1 MQGRGEEKARNERI
15 KKMENETA
23 GVGETM
29 RTHWET
35 EKQKSR
41 WDGKTEK
48 DGKMRKNEN
57 KTMKG
62 LGKWLSG

>member
-1 MQGRGEEKARNERI
+1 
-15 KKMENETA
+15 MENETA

-29 RTHWET
+29 RTHGET

-62 LGKWLSG
+62 LGKWPSG

>member
-15 KKMENETA
+15 KEVENETA
-23 GVGETM
+23 GVGEVM
-29 RTHWET
+29 RTHGGT

-41 WDGKTEK
+41 WDGETKK
-48 DGKMRKNEN
+48 YGKMGKKQN

-62 LGKWLSG
+62 LGKWLGE